1 MMRAR
6 GIAIALA
13 LAGCSSDASEDA
25 KEKAAAANIEA
36 VVEQNEAQAA
46 ALGLPRSGTPSPAKA
61 AKTLPPAFLGR
72 WGITPADC
80 DFSRSDTK
88 GLVTVFADKLSFYE
102 STAKVASLSAVSQYK
117 VIADLNYTGEGQAWR
132 KRTTL
137 ELITA
142 GTALLRTEQSPAAT
156 FRYERC

>member
-1 MMRAR
+1 MNFSSRSILSAFSL
-6 GIAIALA
+6 IAFATPGFA
-13 LAGCSSDASEDA
+13 
-25 KEKAAAANIEA
+25 EA
-36 VVEQNEAQAA
+36 PS
-46 ALGLPRSGTPSPAKA
+46 LPAEHLLFNG
-61 AKTLPPAFLGR
+61 